1 MVSRVLFVDVVE
13 PLLQWNWYQNLRPA
27 NSLGWYISGFPD
39 PWFLFPDFGRPK
51 GGRGQGTLTRST
63 AVHDICW
70 RGLKE
75 WCLLLKSC
83 NFRFGFSNSHRSKP
97 LWNIAFIIG
106 RWVLHSQF
114 FLKWKC
120 ELIPFFPPKIRRGSQ
135 DDSFNFYLLWVML
148 WCVSIRHHVTQPQL
162 QAAGV

>member
-75 WCLLLKSC
+75 WCLLLAS
-83 NFRFGFSNSHRSKP
+83 R
-97 LWNIAFIIG
+97 AAVIG
-106 RWVLHSQF
+106 G
-114 FLKWKC
+114 
-120 ELIPFFPPKIRRGSQ
+120 IRK
-135 DDSFNFYLLWVML
+135 VML
-148 WCVSIRHHVTQPQL
+148 RLPSWGSTPCGEAPRANPSLFRGKCINLKCLGNPRCLITPGKWVKVLASCP
-162 QAAGV
+162 